1 MIVRIA
7 ALVLRA
13 AAGVLA
19 VIADEIE
26 PPADVYVD
34 EDLDRWQDEPE
45 SEQIVLG
52 ETDLPW
58 PDRRPSCVNYPYEE
72 YYAP

>member
-7 ALVLRA
+7 ALMLPA

-26 PPADVYVD
+26 PPVYVD
-34 EDLDRWQDEPE
+34 EDLSHWQDEPD

-52 ETDLPW
+52 EPELPW
-58 PDRRPSCVNYPYEE
+58 PDRRPSCVNYPHEE

>member
-26 PPADVYVD
+26 PPADVD
-34 EDLDRWQDEPE
+34 EDLDHWQDEPE
-45 SEQIVLG
+45 SEQIVLD
-52 ETDLPW
+52 ETELPW
-58 PDRRPSCVNYPYEE
+58 PDRRPSCVNYPHEE